1 MKFKV
6 FLFLSAC
13 ATSVF
18 AQTETPPVEIAPLD
32 TSLSVV
38 AMKPVILNDKVYE
51 LFELTKLPSFP
62 GGEAE
67 MYKYISKQVQY
78 PAAARKNRITG
89 SVLLSFEVSTT
100 GKVGNV
106 RIIKDIG
113 GDCGMEARR
122 VVLNMPNWIPGEF
135 EGQVVVSR
143 YSLPF
148 RFRLN

>member
-13 ATSVF
+13 ATSVV
-18 AQTETPPVEIAPLD
+18 AQTETPPVEIPPLD
-32 TSLSVV
+32 TSIRVV
-38 AMKPVILNDKVYE
+38 AKKPVVQNDKVYE

-67 MYKYISKQVQY
+67 MYKYISKEVQY
-78 PAAARKNRITG
+78 PAAARKKRITG
-89 SVLLSFEVSTT
+89 SVLLSFDVSTT

-122 VVLNMPNWIPGEF
+122 VVLNMPDWIPGEF

>member
-1 MKFKV
+1 MKFNV
-6 FLFLSAC
+6 LLFLSAC
-13 ATSVF
+13 ATSIF
-18 AQTETPPVEIAPLD
+18 AQTETPPVEIPPMD
-32 TSLSVV
+32 TTMRVV
-38 AMKPVILNDKVYE
+38 EKKPVLQNDKVYE
-51 LFELTKLPSFP
+51 IFELTKLPSFP

-67 MYKYISKQVQY
+67 MYKYISKELQY
-78 PAAARKNRITG
+78 PAVARKKRITG
-89 SVLLSFEVSTT
+89 SVLLSFDVSTL

-122 VVLNMPNWIPGEF
+122 VVMNMPDWSPGEF

>member
-18 AQTETPPVEIAPLD
+18 AQTETPPVD
-32 TSLSVV
+32 TSLRVV
-38 AMKPVILNDKVYE
+38 EKKPVLQNDKVYE

-62 GGEAE
+62 GGDAE
-67 MYKYISKQVQY
+67 MYRYISKELQY
-78 PAAARKNRITG
+78 PAVARKKRITG
-89 SVLLSFEVSTT
+89 SVLLSFDVSTT

-113 GDCGMEARR
+113 GDCGIEARR
-122 VVLNMPNWIPGEF
+122 VVLNMPDWIPGEF
-135 EGQVVVSR
+135 EGQVVISR

>member
-1 MKFKV
+1 MKFNV
-6 FLFLSAC
+6 LLFLSAC

-18 AQTETPPVEIAPLD
+18 AQTETPPVEIPPLD
-32 TSLSVV
+32 TAIRVV
-38 AMKPVILNDKVYE
+38 EKKPVLQNDKVYE

-67 MYKYISKQVQY
+67 MYKYISKELQY
-78 PAAARKNRITG
+78 PAVARKKRITG
-89 SVLLSFEVSTT
+89 SVLLSFDVSTS

-122 VVLNMPNWIPGEF
+122 VVMNMPDWSPGEF

>member
-1 MKFKV
+1 MKFNV
-6 FLFLSAC
+6 LLFLSAC
-13 ATSVF
+13 ATSIF
-18 AQTETPPVEIAPLD
+18 AQTETPPVEIPPMD
-32 TSLSVV
+32 TTMRVV
-38 AMKPVILNDKVYE
+38 EKKPVLQNDKVYE
-51 LFELTKLPSFP
+51 IFELTKLPSFP

-67 MYKYISKQVQY
+67 MYKYISKELQY
-78 PAAARKNRITG
+78 PAVARTKRITG
-89 SVLLSFEVSTT
+89 SVLLSFDVSTS

-122 VVLNMPNWIPGEF
+122 VVMNMPDWSPGEF

>member
-6 FLFLSAC
+6 LLFLSAC

-18 AQTETPPVEIAPLD
+18 AQTETPPIEIPPLD
-32 TSLSVV
+32 TSIRVV
-38 AMKPVILNDKVYE
+38 EKKPVLQKDKVYE

-67 MYKYISKQVQY
+67 MYKYISKEVQY
-78 PAAARKNRITG
+78 PAAARKKRITG
-89 SVLLSFEVSTT
+89 SVLLSFDVSTS

-122 VVLNMPNWIPGEF
+122 VVMNMPDWSPGEF